1 MAEPAVARMNA
12 DEFFRWEAGDD
23 RRYELFDGRPVAMNP
38 PAAAHRI
45 IVSRLDRRIG
55 EALDRRPG
63 CTVQVE
69 AGIRLPDRPYDAY
82 QADLAVTCH
91 PHRRGQ
97 QAIEEPILVVEVL
110 SPSTEGVDRKAKLPN
125 YRTIDSVQ
133 EIALVDSDSAYVEIH
148 RRGEGGRWFTDILRG
163 RDDRLV
169 LASVGLDLA
178 MAALYDG
185 IELDEGGLAV

>member
-23 RRYELFDGRPVAMNP
+23 RRYELFDGRPVAMTP

-45 IVSRLDRRIG
+45 VVARLARHIG

-82 QADLAVTCH
+82 QADLAVTCQ

-97 QAIEEPILVVEVL
+97 QAIEEPILILEVL
-110 SPSTEGVDRKAKLPN
+110 SPSTEAVDRKTKLPN
-125 YRTIDSVQ
+125 YRSIERVR

-148 RRGEGGRWFTDILRG
+148 RRGDGDRWFTDILRG
-163 RDDRLV
+163 RDGRLV

-178 MAALYDG
+178 LAALYDG
-185 IELDEGGLAV
+185 IELEEGGIAV